1 MTLAWK
7 REKHA
12 LSAQTKIEKVLR
24 LTTCSCRIGPP
35 FKNKS
40 WNIVLKLARIPR
52 ANRSFIG
59 RSRSP
64 YFFHDFAR
72 HRPYVGVLS
81 ESLYGVHAEALIF
94 VKQFG
99 LVELCEKP
107 SVEAIEK
114 AEHFLC
120 SNRH

>member
-52 ANRSFIG
+52 ANRSFIAG
-59 RSRSP
+59 PVITRREIVSLQ
-64 YFFHDFAR
+64 AR
-72 HRPYVGVLS
+72 VVSDHQNARDLRERRRHHRR
-81 ESLYGVHAEALIF
+81 
-94 VKQFG
+94 
-99 LVELCEKP
+99 
-107 SVEAIEK
+107 
-114 AEHFLC
+114 FLRTKV
-120 SNRH
+120 S